1 MVENSEKAWIMSSL
15 ENLEQLEHQLR
26 ALLSERKQLKSR
38 LDQLEADAPAK
49 SRDKDLGEFQR
60 VKDLLTR
67 ERSDLRSRVES
78 MLAGISRVRQAS

>member
-1 MVENSEKAWIMSSL
+1 MSSL
-15 ENLEQLEHQLR
+15 ENLEQLERQLR

-38 LDQLEADAPAK
+38 LNQLEADAPAK
-49 SRDKDLGEFQR
+49 SRDKGLGEFQR
-60 VKDLLTR
+60 VKDLLTC

>member
-1 MVENSEKAWIMSSL
+1 MSSL

-49 SRDKDLGEFQR
+49 GRDKDFRESQR
-60 VKDLLTR
+60 VKDLLAR
-67 ERSDLRSRVES
+67 DRSDLRSRVES
-78 MLAGISRVRQAS
+78 MLAAISRLSQAS

>member
-1 MVENSEKAWIMSSL
+1 MSSL

-49 SRDKDLGEFQR
+49 
-60 VKDLLTR
+60 
-67 ERSDLRSRVES
+67 
-78 MLAGISRVRQAS
+78 ISGNPNG

>member
-1 MVENSEKAWIMSSL
+1 MSSL

-38 LDQLEADAPAK
+38 LDQLEADAPEK

-67 ERSDLRSRVES
+67 ERSELRSRVES

>member
-1 MVENSEKAWIMSSL
+1 MSSL

-49 SRDKDLGEFQR
+49 NRDKDLGEFQR